1 MQTPNVLHP
10 MERAGYLINKLK
22 EQLQLKEPPTHLLL
36 TLDLLRKE
44 LIGQLQAD
52 PDNLSLP
59 PELLAF
65 RPVPATRPP
74 DAALYDMDLTKE
86 LPTFAHQNFCPLP
99 TTDSISTQLSTDLTG
114 APKSTPSPH
123 REEKEDL
130 LASNAPIKDLK
141 RAISDSN
148 RFLFIHELFR
158 GDEVMFERSIKTIQG
173 FTIFPEARFWI
184 ERELKTKLGWQ
195 ESSPLVQMFDH
206 LIRRR
211 FS

>member
-1 MQTPNVLHP
+1 LQTPNVLHP

-22 EQLQLKEPPTHLLL
+22 EQFQLQEPPTHLLL

-44 LIGQLQAD
+44 LMGQLQAD
-52 PDNLSLP
+52 PENLSLP

-65 RPVPATRPP
+65 RPVPASRPP
-74 DAALYDMDLTKE
+74 DDALYDMDLTRE

-99 TTDSISTQLSTDLTG
+99 TTESISDQLSADLTG
-114 APKSTPSPH
+114 IPKTTQSPQQ
-123 REEKEDL
+123 EENEDL
-130 LASNAPIKDLK
+130 LASNTPIKDLK
-141 RAISDSN
+141 RAISARN

-158 GDEVMFERSIKTIQG
+158 GDEVMFERSMKTIQG
-173 FTIFPEARFWI
+173 FSIFPEARFWI

-206 LIRRR
+206 LVRRR